1 MPVIYRCS
9 SCNHVLYEFLKVGQ
23 DSYGLPTPSE
33 LIAKIGDHCP
43 NCGKKL
49 KTPTIENIKVSPYRL
64 KKASSS
70 GLLTYHPKGR
80 VV

>member
-9 SCNHVLYEFLKVGQ
+9 SCNYVLYEFLKVGQ

-33 LIAKIGDHCP
+33 LIAKIGDSCP

-49 KTPTIENIKVSPYRL
+49 RIPTVESVRISPYRPRKTPTQSV
-64 KKASSS
+64 
-70 GLLTYHPKGR
+70 LTYHPKGR
-80 VV
+80 IV